1 MPVGKTLGVLWS
13 LCIFHSENL
22 TLVFFI
28 LQNNVKKRQ
37 DSDIFGLMGLREAL
51 VPLFFP
57 KLILRELL
65 EESFESKT
73 PTFTCAL

>member
-1 MPVGKTLGVLWS
+1 MVS
-13 LCIFHSENL
+13 LYFPLRKSDTCIFYSSK
-22 TLVFFI
+22 
-28 LQNNVKKRQ
+28 QCKKKQ